1 MLDHLIEK
9 SVELGKKK
17 AEAQKPAE
25 PAFIELPKHDSKQEE
40 ALALI
45 TAKHSAE

>member
-1 MLDHLIEK
+1 MLDQLIEK
-9 SVELGKKK
+9 TVKLGKKK
-17 AEAQKPAE
+17 ALTQKPA
-25 PAFIELPKHDSKQEE
+25 PPVFDVPKKDNKQEE